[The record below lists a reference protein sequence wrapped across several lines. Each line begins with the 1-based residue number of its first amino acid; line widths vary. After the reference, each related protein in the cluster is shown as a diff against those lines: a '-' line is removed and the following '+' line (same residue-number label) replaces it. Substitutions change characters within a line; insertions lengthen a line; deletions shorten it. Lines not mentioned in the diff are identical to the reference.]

1 MKNVRFKVLVALLV
15 LVGTFEA
22 GKAMANVARA
32 YPVDV
37 ACQLALETAPAFDPA
52 TINNM
57 ARTCN
62 EFRVQNELEF
72 NFVRG
77 ACVLGGTLSGLI
89 YSFSEGQCDSGKA
102 VALCRVAI
110 QGTDLEEVTWYL
122 EPEKQLGEPGSH
134 ENKFKAS
141 CDQLGGVFYKL
152 NP

>member
-1 MKNVRFKVLVALLV
+1 MKKVRFKILIALLV
-15 LVGTFEA
+15 SGGTFEA
-22 GKAMANVARA
+22 GKAMANVPRA
-32 YPVDV
+32 YPLNV
-37 ACQLALETAPAFDPA
+37 ACQLALEASPGFDPE

-77 ACVLGGTLSGLI
+77 ACVLGGTLSGLL
-89 YSFSEGQCDSGKA
+89 YSFNEGLCESGKA
-102 VALCRVAI
+102 VALCRVSI
-110 QGTDLEEVTWYL
+110 QGTGQEEVTWYL
-122 EPEKQLGEPGSH
+122 EPEKQLGEPGSD
-134 ENKFKAS
+134 ENKFRAS